1 MQALFLYLAF
11 SAHAAALVKADLAT
25 VTFLVAVLIARL
37 AVLAADF
44 VWLAQSALNIPP
56 SHAGADALADDCAAP
71 LTAAE
76 LIAAAVLALANHHQR
91 ALRLA
96 FAL

>member
-1 MQALFLYLAF
+1 MQALFLCLAF
-11 SAHAAALVKADLAT
+11 SAYAAAFVKADLAT
-25 VTFLVAVLIARL
+25 VAFLVAVLIAHL

-44 VWLAQSALNIPP
+44 VWLAQGALNISL
-56 SHAGADALADDCAAP
+56 SHAGADALTDYCAAS
-71 LTAAE
+71 LAAAE
-76 LIAAAVLALANHHQR
+76 LIAAAVLVLANHHQR